1 MSNSEKKWY
10 VDSNHDKLLSLLV
23 YQEHATE
30 KNERT
35 YWTEEQQKF
44 IKLVA
49 ISVGEDV
56 GK

>member
-10 VDSNHDKLLSLLV
+10 VDSNHDKLLSFSGLSR
-23 YQEHATE
+23 TCNW
-30 KNERT
+30 NEWENILDSRVAEI
-35 YWTEEQQKF
+35 YKV
-44 IKLVA
+44 VA